1 MSKVENTEKISND
14 IERVLNT
21 TESVKAVKADTQIQ
35 AENLK
40 KAKGISKG
48 PRKKFKCS
56 SVYAPLFPDGLITT
70 YQGLIINLLFDNREV
85 ELPEVVINYIQDKIQ
100 HKADTEAKK
109 LNQYIVKKQENLG
122 SYSASE

>member
-1 MSKVENTEKISND
+1 MSKVENTEKVSND

-21 TESVKAVKADTQIQ
+21 TESVKIDKTDTQIQ

-40 KAKGISKG
+40 KAKDISKG

-56 SVYAPLFPDGLITT
+56 SVYAPLFPDNLITT
-70 YQGLIINLLFDNREV
+70 YQNVQVNLVFDNREI
-85 ELPEVVINYIQDKIQ
+85 ELPEVVIKFIEKKIQ

-109 LNQYIVKKQENLG
+109 LNQYNLKKQTNLG

>member
-1 MSKVENTEKISND
+1 MSKVENTEKVSND

-21 TESVKAVKADTQIQ
+21 TESVKVQKTDTQIQ

-40 KAKGISKG
+40 KAKGISNG

-70 YQGLIINLLFDNREV
+70 YQGLIINLPFDNREV
-85 ELPEVVINYIQDKIQ
+85 ELPEVAIKYIQEKIQ

-109 LNQYIVKKQENLG
+109 LNQYNLKKQTNLG

>member
-1 MSKVENTEKISND
+1 MSKVENTEKVSND

-21 TESVKAVKADTQIQ
+21 TESVKVTKTDTQIQ

-70 YQGLIINLLFDNREV
+70 YQGLIINLPFDNREV
-85 ELPEVVINYIQDKIQ
+85 ELPEVAIKYIEEKIQ

-109 LNQYIVKKQENLG
+109 LNQYNLKKQTNLG

>member
-1 MSKVENTEKISND
+1 MTKVEDT
-14 IERVLNT
+14 ERVLNT
-21 TESVKAVKADTQIQ
+21 TESVKATKADAQLQ

-56 SVYAPLFPDGLITT
+56 SVFATLYPDGLITT
-70 YQGLIINLLFDNREV
+70 YQGIIVNLIFDNREV
-85 ELPEVVINYIQDKIQ
+85 ELPEVVVNYIEDKIQ
-100 HKADTEAKK
+100 HKADTEARK
-109 LNQYIVKKQENLG
+109 LNQYKLKKQENLG

>member
-1 MSKVENTEKISND
+1 MSKVENTEKVSND

-21 TESVKAVKADTQIQ
+21 TESVKVQKTDTQIQ

-40 KAKGISKG
+40 KAKGISNG

-70 YQGLIINLLFDNREV
+70 YQGLIINLPFDNREV
-85 ELPEVVINYIQDKIQ
+85 ELPEVAIKYIEEKIQ

-109 LNQYIVKKQENLG
+109 LNQYNLKKQTNLG